1 MANEA
6 PQSVA
11 SQILDQI
18 ARNNNVSTRLSLEL
32 PFGTETEW
40 SSRLASLVLN
50 SIADLSVSVPNMMA
64 KQYVFDIVSRA
75 LQAQVCRALIAVYQ
89 WIVHLGPSLSE
100 HLIKIYREKGET
112 GLTDKFPEFADL
124 VIHIICFAKDHKAK
138 RELAAAQQN
147 PPKHKRGKPGRPKR
161 RKIGHNADE
170 EEVDTEILV
179 SGPSNLVPA
188 EWAIC
193 QQIGST
199 RISIQRQPDS
209 KSERLG
215 SHTCRPLLVLS
226 ARGTISLPRL
236 GTTRLNTDDA
246 LYAAKTLCTVWEVHL
261 VLKPMGNVDRYIN
274 SKERKP
280 RVREP
285 WEAIRDRCIIRGA
298 ILHTISRVVGD
309 GIFSAK
315 GVKLFLQRPCQM
327 FSSALDRDEA
337 LARSIEGD
345 EELTMEA
352 LYDYVCGLLV
362 LEPELSTV
370 CDTMSGLVQRGLVS
384 VGPGVSLTDEE
395 WENPAKFFAGDYSLL
410 LLATKSKGKKRK
422 EVVDLRPT
430 LETLLPLKP
439 KFGIAAIIIREALSR
454 KRGHN
459 QTSAT
464 EVFQRMLDGNHPT
477 TGMPTHFDPDQ
488 TNPIRADLTSFTL
501 LKELLPLHQ
510 LTTKTGISSLLAYLG
525 TGQGATTADFLD
537 RVRRRGQPM
546 WHFSS
551 AAACIGLFAE
561 AERINTTLKAADRIE
576 YDNPRIYGQP
586 NTWHG
591 APPKAKDPHTERYFE
606 LTFTQRFEPY
616 FCDEIQDS
624 WHAFLGPLADQDPG
638 SFTASR
644 KSLGEV
650 LHWILES
657 GLQGFGG
664 RLGALQFANTIV
676 LAGIADPPSPAFMAQ
691 WIGINKDYGAFA
703 GLQLLGFNLD
713 KDSSPAAVRAAFC
726 CFYYWLEHYLTKDDK
741 DAVDFGTIFVEQL
754 LCKISRW
761 KHRMFSMG
769 KLDLVE
775 MARKVFEVDWAPGAN
790 IGDHTKFPIP
800 SCKSQS
806 ELYRLDKL
814 DSDETDIN

>member
-89 WIVHLGPSLSE
+89 WIVHLE
-100 HLIKIYREKGET
+100 RET

-179 SGPSNLVPA
+179 SGPSNLVPDRVHQNLNTETTPTA
-188 EWAIC
+188 KAN
-193 QQIGST
+193 
-199 RISIQRQPDS
+199 D
-209 KSERLG
+209 
-215 SHTCRPLLVLS
+215 LVPS

-236 GTTRLNTDDA
+236 GTTWLNTDDA

-274 SKERKP
+274 SKS
-280 RVREP
+280 P

-315 GVKLFLQRPCQM
+315 GMKLFLQRPCQM

-395 WENPAKFFAGDYSLL
+395 WENPAKFFAGDYSLS

-477 TGMPTHFDPDQ
+477 TGMPTRFDPDQ

-650 LHWILES
+650 LHWILEF

-664 RLGALQFANTIV
+664 RLGALQFANTTV